1 MKVLVIGL
9 GQDAVLMAKLLKKNG
24 TDFRVMARRSSG
36 SVSKFHSGNIE
47 KDVLIP
53 ISEVT
58 TLDLIKL
65 KKAYDF
71 THIFN
76 FAANSFVQDSS
87 THYSLFIKQNSE
99 ILWSILGF
107 MDLHKDVWL
116 FHPLSSE
123 ILFRSPSLKL
133 GINGCIQPM
142 NAYGL
147 AKTAE
152 HFSCEINRR
161 LRSGRIHSCV
171 LFNHESK
178 YRPPQF
184 FTQKAITFFQ
194 EQKQKSELTIYNAK
208 SQRDWGSAEEY
219 MQFLFESAERE
230 VNDLT
235 LLGTGEALTVEAFID
250 NCFEISGIEFEKRE
264 RDHLLQWRS
273 SKLTVTELHRD
284 PLDSKRKVI
293 ADKQLVRSK
302 FLKTPQINGVLLIK
316 KLLNDEI

>member
-1 MKVLVIGL
+1 MKILVIGL
-9 GQDAVLMAKLLKKNG
+9 GQDAILMAKLLKKNG
-24 TDFRVMARRSSG
+24 TDFRIMARRSSG
-36 SVSKFHSGNIE
+36 IVSKFHSGNIE
-47 KDVLIP
+47 KDFLIP
-53 ISEVT
+53 VSEVT
-58 TLDLIKL
+58 TLNLIKL
-65 KKAYDF
+65 KKTYDF

-76 FAANSFVQDSS
+76 FAANSFVQDSA

-99 ILWSILGF
+99 ILWSILDF
-107 MDLHKDVWL
+107 MKLYEDVWL

-133 GINGCIQPM
+133 GITGCIQPL

-161 LRSGRIHSCV
+161 LQLGRIHSCV

-178 YRPPQF
+178 HRPPQF
-184 FTQKAITFFQ
+184 FTRKAITFFQ
-194 EQKQKSELTIYNAK
+194 EPKQKSELTIYNAK

-219 MQFLFESAERE
+219 MKFLFESAERE
-230 VNDLT
+230 DNDLT
-235 LLGTGEALTVEAFID
+235 VLGTGEALTVEAFID
-250 NCFEISGIEFEKRE
+250 NCFALSGIEFEKRE
-264 RDHLLQWRS
+264 IDHLLQWRS

-284 PLDSKRKVI
+284 PQDSKRKVV

-302 FLKTPQINGVLLIK
+302 FLKVPQIHGVLLIK
-316 KLLNDEI
+316 KLLNGEL